1 MWLASASR
9 HRFRNTTTTEYH
21 QMVNINI
28 LGLLYSS
35 HAALP
40 TMKRQ
45 GKRHIVLVSSGTGR
59 YIHPSTVYSGTKHAA
74 AP

>member
-1 MWLASASR
+1 
-9 HRFRNTTTTEYH
+9 
-21 QMVNINI
+21 MVNINI